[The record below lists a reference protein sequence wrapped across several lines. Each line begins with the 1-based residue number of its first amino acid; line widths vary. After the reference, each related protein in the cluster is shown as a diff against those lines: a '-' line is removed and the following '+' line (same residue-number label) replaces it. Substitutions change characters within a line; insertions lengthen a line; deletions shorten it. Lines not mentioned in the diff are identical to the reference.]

1 MTAKPLGF
9 ITIDKM
15 GVRFHRAP
23 QPSLAQFALGVVV
36 GFAIAIRLM
45 RPPSARPVG

>member
-9 ITIDKM
+9 IIIDKM
-15 GVRFHRAP
+15 GVRFYRTP
-23 QPSLAQFALGVVV
+23 QPSLAQFALGVAV

-45 RPPSARPVG
+45 RPPRARPVG